1 MRFDKAPHVQALK
14 KRVDRFFNSETSV
27 RTEVHDFIGFFIKNK
42 INIFSF
48 GGLVRDIGLFSV
60 RDFESDVDLV
70 VDIDRETLCYLIN
83 TLDKTLKLRVKENK
97 FGGFRINKNDWYFD
111 IWCAKD
117 TWAIKENYVKY
128 TGIESLLKTTFLN
141 WDSVLFNLNDKKL
154 ICERNYFDNLTG
166 GELDLVLSYT
176 PNELGA
182 LVRVMRAIYGK
193 GVRKLHD
200 RAVCFIYNGFC
211 NYSKKEIVKYE
222 KLSYNNSFL
231 DERKLNNIK
240 RHIMGCNLDDSNSKQ
255 LNIKLD
261 VNVISLESNDLF
273 EKINNKLKKDG
284 DNNHVSETKQLWLDI
299 FD

>member
-1 MRFDKAPHVQALK
+1 MRLDKAPHVQALK

-60 RDFESDVDLV
+60 RDFDSDVDLV
-70 VDIDRETLCYLIN
+70 VDIDRETLCHLIDM
-83 TLDKTLKLRVKENK
+83 LDKTLKIRIKENK
-97 FGGFRINKNDWYFD
+97 FGGFRINKNDWCFD
-111 IWCAKD
+111 IWCARD
-117 TWAIKENYVKY
+117 TWAIKENHVEY

-141 WDSVLFNLNDKKL
+141 WDSVLFNLNDKRL
-154 ICERNYFDNLTG
+154 ICEKNYFDNLTS

-193 GVRKLHD
+193 GVRKLHN
-200 RAVCFIYNGFC
+200 RAIDFIYNGFC
-211 NYSKKEIVKYE
+211 NYNKNEIIKYE
-222 KLSYNNSFL
+222 RLSYGNPFL
-231 DERKLNNIK
+231 DGKKLNKIK
-240 RHIMGCNLDDSNSKQ
+240 RYIMGCNLDGSYSKQ

-261 VNVISLESNDLF
+261 VNIISLESNDLF
-273 EKINNKLKKDG
+273 ETINNELKKSDS
-284 DNNHVSETKQLWLDI
+284 NHINETKQLWLDI